1 MAQAAFE
8 FETLP
13 ASAQEQPQ
21 AGFELGWDHAH
32 YGVVPPAEHLHP
44 AHPLRQGWEAGRASF
59 GQRTLKPSRHVRK
72 WLQLRLHAW
81 LRGRSFEGVQVTP
94 HFLAQIDTARCP
106 VTRSAL
112 SYATGT
118 GSDASVDR
126 VYNDAGYAA
135 GNLAVISTRANQ
147 AKAGLAWHEARAL
160 AVQAEARPSGA
171 IDGLAAAEWA
181 RLAVLMSYVTPLPH
195 AVAAT
200 LPLLVLPPN
209 RLRLLNAIQGLQALV
224 TLQLAH
230 AGWSARIVR
239 LSQLMPDK
247 ALRRDFNLF
256 FHSLLPRVLEGG
268 RPTDPV
274 ALRERLEDAWRNPA
288 VLRRWQRF
296 ALELSGEQAE
306 KLLQRAARL
315 GLSLGSV
322 QVQVY
327 APQQATEGWALATG
341 GYDAGRAAN
350 DPAPQRRPRLA
361 AVPSRPAPEQAA
373 LIA

>member
-247 ALRRDFNLF
+247 ALRRD
-256 FHSLLPRVLEGG
+256 
-268 RPTDPV
+268 
-274 ALRERLEDAWRNPA
+274 
-288 VLRRWQRF
+288 
-296 ALELSGEQAE
+296 
-306 KLLQRAARL
+306 
-315 GLSLGSV
+315 
-322 QVQVY
+322 
-327 APQQATEGWALATG
+327 
-341 GYDAGRAAN
+341 
-350 DPAPQRRPRLA
+350 
-361 AVPSRPAPEQAA
+361 
-373 LIA
+373 